1 MTVKDHW
8 LIHGFQRVAR
18 NRLNCTVSRVDTP
31 QRGGD
36 SKPQGGNVSGNVA
49 YTGDEDLNR
58 IIEAALRRADP
69 EGMIENALSI
79 QNGVLHLRTE
89 EAELSIDLAE
99 FDRILLLGLGKA
111 SARMA
116 RAMETQLGDRIAGGV
131 VVTKHGHGEPLRR
144 VELFEA
150 GHPVPDGAGV
160 AAARRMEELL
170 RTVDEKT
177 LCFTVVSGG
186 GSALLVSPY
195 RDEERELTL
204 EEIQETT
211 RLLLSCG
218 AAIQEINCIRKHLS
232 SVKGGRFAQLL
243 YPARSVNLI
252 LSDVIGDDP
261 ASIASGI
268 TAPDPSSYEEAL
280 GIARWYGILDSLP
293 ERVREVIELG
303 AAGKIPETP
312 GTGDPVFEKV
322 RNVVIGSNSQAL
334 MAAAAAAREL
344 GYETAALTAR
354 LSGEAKEVGK
364 LFPAL
369 ARDSKEKRM
378 LLAPPACVLAGGETT
393 VTLREGHGTGGRN
406 QELALTVL
414 REMVR
419 APEAF
424 RGVSFASIGTDGNDG
439 PTDSA
444 GGWITDSILEKA
456 KGDPAALEEALRNND
471 AYPYLQALGA
481 HIMTGPTNTNVC
493 DLQLLLIR

>member
-1 MTVKDHW
+1 M
-8 LIHGFQRVAR
+8 
-18 NRLNCTVSRVDTP
+18 
-31 QRGGD
+31 
-36 SKPQGGNVSGNVA
+36 SGSVA
-49 YTGDEDLNR
+49 YTGDQDLNR
-58 IIEAALRRADP
+58 MIEAALRRADP
-69 EGMIENALSI
+69 ELMIAKALSI
-79 QNGVLHLRTE
+79 QAEELTLRTE
-89 EAELSIDLAE
+89 STELSIHLGA

-116 RAMETQLGDRIAGGV
+116 RAMEAKLGDRIAGGV
-131 VVTKHGHGEPLRR
+131 VVTKHGHGEPLERA
-144 VELFEA
+144 ELFEA
-150 GHPVPDGAGV
+150 GHPVPDEAGV
-160 AAARRMEELL
+160 RGARRMEELL
-170 RTVDEKT
+170 ETVDERT

-195 RDEERELTL
+195 RDAERELTL
-204 EEIQETT
+204 QEIQETT

-232 SVKGGRFAQLL
+232 NVKGGRFARMLH
-243 YPARSVNLI
+243 PARSVNLI

-268 TAPDPSSYEEAL
+268 TAPDPTTYTEAL
-280 GIARWYGILDSLP
+280 EIARWYGILDSLP
-293 ERVREVIELG
+293 KRVREVIELG

-312 GTGDPVFEKV
+312 GPGDPVFERV
-322 RNVVIGSNSQAL
+322 QNVVIGSNSQAL
-334 MAAAAAAREL
+334 MAAAATAREL
-344 GYETAALTAR
+344 GYETAPLTSR
-354 LSGEAKEVGK
+354 LAGEAREVGK

-369 ARDSKEKRM
+369 ARDIREKRM

-393 VTLREGHGTGGRN
+393 VTLREGHGKGGRN

-424 RGVSFASIGTDGNDG
+424 SGVSFASVGTDGNDG

-444 GGWITDSILEKA
+444 GAWITGTIVEKA
-456 KGDPAALEEALRNND
+456 KADPEGVEQALRNND
-471 AYPYLQALGA
+471 AYPYLQSLGA